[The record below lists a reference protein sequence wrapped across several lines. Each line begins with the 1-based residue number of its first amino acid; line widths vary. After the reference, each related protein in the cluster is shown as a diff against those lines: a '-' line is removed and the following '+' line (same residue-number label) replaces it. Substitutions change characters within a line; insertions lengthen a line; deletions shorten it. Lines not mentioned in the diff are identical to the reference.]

1 LRNLL
6 IIVSSIIVVD
16 QLSKQLVTSMMEL
29 GQSIT
34 VISNFLYLTYVRN
47 PGAAFGM
54 LPYQTAFF
62 IAVTLVVAVLILYYY
77 RFLSEDHRWMRLGL
91 SLQLGGALGNLI
103 DRITSAYVIDFINF
117 TIWPPVFNLADAAIV
132 IGIGIF
138 LLAFWRDLNLQS
150 EQDEQSERS

>member
-1 LRNLL
+1 LRNLI
-6 IIVSSIIVVD
+6 IIVSSIIIFD
-16 QLSKQLVTSMMEL
+16 QLSKQLVVSMMEL

-34 VISNFLYLTYVRN
+34 LIRNFLYLTYVRN

-54 LPYQTAFF
+54 FPYQTAFF
-62 IAVTLVVAVLILYYY
+62 IAVTLVVVVLILYYY
-77 RFLSEDHRWMRLGL
+77 RYLSEDHRWMRLGL

-132 IGIGIF
+132 TGIAVF
-138 LLAFWRDLNLQS
+138 LVAFWRDLNLQS
-150 EQDEQSERS
+150 KES

>member
-1 LRNLL
+1 MRNLI
-6 IIVSSIIVVD
+6 IIVFSIIILD
-16 QLSKQLVTSMMEL
+16 QLTKQLVVSMMEL
-29 GQSIT
+29 GQSVT

-54 LPYQTAFF
+54 FPYQTAFF
-62 IAVTLVVAVLILYYY
+62 IAITLVVALLILYYY
-77 RFLSEDHRWMRLGL
+77 RYLSEDHRWMRLGL

-132 IGIGIF
+132 TGIAIF
-138 LLAFWRDLNLQS
+138 LVAFWRDLNLQS
-150 EQDEQSERS
+150 KES

>member
-1 LRNLL
+1 MRNLI
-6 IIVSSIIVVD
+6 IIVSSIIIFD
-16 QLSKQLVTSMMEL
+16 QLSKQLVVSMMEL

-34 VISNFLYLTYVRN
+34 LIRNFLYLTYVRN

-54 LPYQTAFF
+54 FPYQTAFF
-62 IAVTLVVAVLILYYY
+62 IAVTLVVVVLILYYY
-77 RFLSEDHRWMRLGL
+77 RYLSEDHRWMRLGL

-132 IGIGIF
+132 TGIAVF
-138 LLAFWRDLNLQS
+138 LVAFWRDLNLQS
-150 EQDEQSERS
+150 KES

>member
-1 LRNLL
+1 MRNLL
-6 IIVSSIIVVD
+6 IIVCSIIIAD
-16 QLSKQLVTSMMEL
+16 QLSKQLVISMMEL
-29 GQSIT
+29 GQSVT
-34 VISNFLYLTYVRN
+34 VIDNFLYLTYVRN

-62 IAVTLVVAVLILYYY
+62 IAVTLVVVVLILYYY

-103 DRITSAYVIDFINF
+103 DRVTAAYVIDFINF

-138 LLAFWRDLNLQS
+138 LVAFWRDLNLRG
-150 EQDEQSERS
+150 EQSDRS